1 MKKTLARSSTDR
13 KISGVCGGIAEYLNI
28 DSTII
33 RVAFILIVFAGGFGL
48 LLYILA
54 AIIMPMDYEVNRNYT
69 NYTKQ
74 DASYTT
80 NDDTQKSDETINKNE
95 NASDDNSNFENQ
107 NESNVNLNNKEQ
119 KKSLLNPATVI
130 GIILVAI
137 GIVFMVN
144 IFFPSF
150 DFGVVIALC
159 IVAAGVLI
167 IVKGGK

>member
-28 DSTII
+28 DSAII
-33 RVAFILIVFAGGFGL
+33 RVAFVLTIFAGGFGL
-48 LLYILA
+48 LLYIIA
-54 AIIMPMDYEVNRNYT
+54 AIIMPMDYEVGRNHT
-69 NYTKQ
+69 NYQTQ
-74 DASYTT
+74 NTSSAENTAQSSNENTAT
-80 NDDTQKSDETINKNE
+80 DDSNSEIKNE
-95 NASDDNSNFENQ
+95 FGT
-107 NESNVNLNNKEQ
+107 NLNNQDQ
-119 KKSLLNPATVI
+119 KKSTILNPATIIGAILVII
-130 GIILVAI
+130 GII
-137 GIVFMVN
+137 FMVN

>member
-33 RVAFILIVFAGGFGL
+33 RVAFILLIFGGGFGL
-48 LLYILA
+48 LLYIIA
-54 AIIMPMDYEVNRNYT
+54 AIIMPMDYEVGRNHT
-69 NYTKQ
+69 NYQTQ
-74 DASYTT
+74 NTSYSDNTTQSSNEDTAT
-80 NDDTQKSDETINKNE
+80 NDSNSEVKNE
-95 NASDDNSNFENQ
+95 SDINLSNQ
-107 NESNVNLNNKEQ
+107 EQ
-119 KKSLLNPATVI
+119 KKSILNPATII
-130 GIILVAI
+130 GAILVAI
-137 GIVFMVN
+137 GIIFMVN